1 MLYVRPLT
9 AILLFLLMTSDFK
22 ILDSQSEYN
31 HQFRVVGYLPDYRV
45 DQLNL
50 SYIKLLTDLI
60 YFSIEPDGSGGLD
73 LSRINESSFGTLRE
87 VTRKHNVRFL
97 ISIGGWGRSQGFPS
111 MALNK
116 DLRHNFIHQLKNF
129 CLLQKI
135 DGVDFDWEF
144 PKNPEETSAYEK
156 LLIETKSV
164 FSKFR
169 LLVTVAVN
177 PHTKLGESV
186 YQIIDYIHLM
196 SYDHPDQH
204 STYQQSLSDVSQQ
217 LRFGIQPGK
226 LCLGIPFYGRSIQ
239 NWNQAMA
246 YSDLAR
252 QFDLSEGV
260 DLVEGIYFN
269 GPQLVRK
276 KVQYSLEKKLAG
288 VMIWEIGQD
297 TTDQTSLLQTINQTL
312 NR

>member
-1 MLYVRPLT
+1 M
-9 AILLFLLMTSDFK
+9 
-22 ILDSQSEYN
+22 
-31 HQFRVVGYLPDYRV
+31 
-45 DQLNL
+45 
-50 SYIKLLTDLI
+50 
-60 YFSIEPDGSGGLD
+60 
-73 LSRINESSFGTLRE
+73 
-87 VTRKHNVRFL
+87 
-97 ISIGGWGRSQGFPS
+97 
-111 MALNK
+111 
-116 DLRHNFIHQLKNF
+116 KNF

-226 LCLGIPFYGRSIQ
+226 LCLGIPFYGRSLQ

-246 YSDLAR
+246 YSDLVR
-252 QFDLSEGV
+252 QFDLSEDV
-260 DLVEGIYFN
+260 DLVGGIYFN
-269 GPQLVRK
+269 GQQLVRK